1 MTDTPAEV
9 AEELLVGAIAYF
21 NGLNTTA
28 SRHMAQA
35 IGDCLARNVELERQL
50 AVLQSQLYDAR
61 TANDELLSQLAAQRE
76 RDGRDAERLDFIAP
90 GFKVLAGDHVLQVWW
105 MAGKQ
110 SRVASVPVNTPD
122 AVRAAIDAALKG
134 RP

>member
-9 AEELLVGAIAYF
+9 AEALNNLPLLAGPGAPSRLADDYAATIRAHIA
-21 NGLNTTA
+21 
-28 SRHMAQA
+28 
-35 IGDCLARNVELERQL
+35 D
-50 AVLQSQLYDAR
+50 LQ
-61 TANDELLSQLAAQRE
+61 SQLAAQRE

-105 MAGKQ
+105 MEGKE
-110 SRVASVPVNTPD
+110 SRVVSVRVGTPD
-122 AVRAAIDAALKG
+122 AVRTAIDAALKD